1 MNFTPQTEAEL
12 EEDRRKRMKILKKGE
27 ADFVVKTAVDKLAQ
41 KNGVEMIELQVEVTD
56 ADGTSKVLKDWL
68 HPALMHRIRHFCYA
82 VGLGSIYER
91 GELAAEHCV
100 GRGGRCMVIVESS
113 EEYGDQNKVRD
124 YVIAAQTKDTASYQ
138 NAKGNNGGTQKL
150 DTTPAEVAKR
160 RAWAAYKAKF
170 PESPTDELQ
179 EGFRQSVAGV
189 FPGKKT
195 ELLTAADWDRF
206 VAGDFVKVVENPISE
221 TPVFADSDVPF

>member
-1 MNFTPQTEAEL
+1 MNFQPQTEAEL

-27 ADFVVKTAVDKLAQ
+27 ADFVVKTALDKHAQ
-41 KNGVEMIELQVEVTD
+41 KNGVEMIELQIEVTD

-91 GELAAEHCV
+91 GELCAEHCV
-100 GRGGRCMVIVESS
+100 GRGGRCMVIIESS

-124 YVIAAQTKDTASYQ
+124 YVVAGQTKETPGYQ
-138 NAKGNNGGTQKL
+138 TAKGNGAAKPPSDVDQ
-150 DTTPAEVAKR
+150 AKR
-160 RAWAAYKAKF
+160 RAWTKYKAKF
-170 PESPTDELQ
+170 PQSPTDELQ

-189 FPGKKT
+189 FPGKKA
-195 ELLTAADWDRF
+195 ELLSAADWDRF
-206 VAGDFVKVVENPISE
+206 VAGGFVKVMESPISE
-221 TPVFADSDVPF
+221 EPAFAESDIPF